1 MKNKHISCEPIRKWK
16 FYSSSSSAVDMSDAR
31 KMYKSFA
38 RRRRR
43 RRRRKKKLHH
53 VNLEKGMEKK
63 QLFGERESEREKKEK
78 LTRRVFPSFTSQPK
92 PEILHRLWK
101 FPQLIFSSWSRQVSR
116 ADASR
121 CVNIRFGYCVGK
133 LDSASRAEADL
144 FTSRKLLGTLAGFL
158 INCSIHDFAS
168 SSEWPQENLIWWRA
182 M

>member
-1 MKNKHISCEPIRKWK
+1 MRRPPDEKQTHFVRTNSQMKILFFIII
-16 FYSSSSSAVDMSDAR
+16 
-31 KMYKSFA
+31 
-38 RRRRR
+38 RRRHERR
-43 RRRRKKKLHH
+43 EKNVQKLCEEKKTTTTQKKKAPPCKLG
-53 VNLEKGMEKK
+53 KGNGKK
-63 QLFGERESEREKKEK
+63 TTFRRERESEREKKEK

-168 SSEWPQENLIWWRA
+168 SSE
-182 M
+182 